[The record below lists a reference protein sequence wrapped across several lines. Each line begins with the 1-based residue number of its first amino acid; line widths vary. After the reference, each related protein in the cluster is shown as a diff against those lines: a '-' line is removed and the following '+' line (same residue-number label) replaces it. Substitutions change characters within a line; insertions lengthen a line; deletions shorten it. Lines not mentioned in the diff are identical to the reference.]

1 MYGSFSALGMD
12 KTAFRILHA
21 CMDHFFGSIL
31 GVKVFYVKCLGLADS
46 ARLFLMLLC
55 LSKLHY

>member
-1 MYGSFSALGMD
+1 MFGSFSALGMD

-21 CMDHFFGSIL
+21 CIAHSLDLYL

-46 ARLFLMLLC
+46 ARQFSNVIMLI
-55 LSKLHY
+55 